1 MNKIDL
7 KSFTLNEVIEELVKL
22 GEKSYRGKQLFEWIH
37 QKRVKSFFD
46 ISVIS
51 KSLKEKLD
59 LKYMITNL
67 KIVKRFDSK
76 LDNTKKYLFSL
87 NDGNIIESVAMEYK
101 YGISVCISTQ
111 VGCRMGCSFCASTKG
126 GLVRN
131 LSSGEI
137 VDQIYKIEEDLN
149 RKVNSVVLMGSGE
162 PLDNYENVIK
172 FLNIIH
178 EKYGKGLGYRHI
190 TLSTCGLVENIY
202 RLADEN
208 IPITL
213 SISLHSPFDEERKKI
228 MPISQRYKISDIIN
242 GCKYYIEKT
251 GRRVTFEY
259 ALIEGVN
266 DDIKSAEKLT
276 IILKDILCHVNII
289 PINSIK
295 ETSFSR
301 PKQEN
306 IIKFKNILEF
316 NGISTTIRR
325 EMGSDINAACGQL
338 RRDYINSFDL
348 SFNSITSRY

>member
-7 KSFTLNEVIEELVKL
+7 KSFTLSELKEELVKL

-37 QKRVKSFFD
+37 QKKVKSFFD
-46 ISVIS
+46 VSVIS

-59 LKYMITNL
+59 LKYTITNL
-67 KIVKRFDSK
+67 RILKRLDSNV
-76 LDNTKKYLFSL
+76 DNTKKYLFSL
-87 NDGNIIESVAMEYK
+87 HDGNIIESVAMEYK

-137 VDQIYKIEEDLN
+137 IDQIYKIEEDLN
-149 RKVNSVVLMGSGE
+149 SKISSVVIMGSGE
-162 PLDNYENVIK
+162 PLDNYENVLK

-178 EKYGKGLGYRHI
+178 EENGEGLGYRHI
-190 TLSTCGLVENIY
+190 TLSTCGLVDNIY

-228 MPISQRYKISDIIN
+228 MPISQKYSIDDIIK

-266 DDIKSAEKLT
+266 DDMKNVEKLIFT
-276 IILKDILCHVNII
+276 LKDVLCHVNLI
-289 PINSIK
+289 PINPIK
-295 ETSFSR
+295 EINYFQ
-301 PKQEN
+301 PEEVN
-306 IIKFKNILEF
+306 IIKFKNALER
-316 NGISTTIRR
+316 NGIPTTIRR
-325 EMGSDINAACGQL
+325 KMGADINAACGQL
-338 RRDYINSFDL
+338 RRDYIDQGD
-348 SFNSITSRY
+348 